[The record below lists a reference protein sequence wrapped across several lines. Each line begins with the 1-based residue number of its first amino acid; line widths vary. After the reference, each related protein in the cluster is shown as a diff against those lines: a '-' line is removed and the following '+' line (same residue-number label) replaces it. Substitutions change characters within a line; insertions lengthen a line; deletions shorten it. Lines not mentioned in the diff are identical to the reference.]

1 MNANAL
7 ITELERAGVHLWL
20 DGDKLR
26 FRGPRGVMSQ
36 ERREQV
42 AARRDEIVQLLR
54 QQALPEP
61 VPDPD
66 ACHEPFPLT
75 DVQTAYLLGR
85 VRGNRLGGVGCHSY
99 MEISFHS
106 LDVDRLERAWQAVID
121 RHPMLR
127 AVILQRGEQR
137 VLPEVPRYRI
147 AVTDLRGADQEVCQ
161 LHLTR
166 TRAEIDHTVYITHEW
181 PLFTLRI
188 TRLPDQDIL
197 HLSIDM
203 LIADFVSI
211 QLLLADLDRS
221 YSGVDLDGPGVTFRD
236 YVLAHRRLPQHP
248 GWRRDRSYWLDR
260 IDTLPSP
267 PELPAVG
274 DGAPVAGPAP
284 AEDSQPHFTRRT
296 LRLSPQSWTA
306 LREAGRNH
314 GLTPSGTLLSA
325 YAEVIG
331 RWSRHDRFS
340 LNVTL
345 QGRLPLH
352 PDIDAVVGDFT
363 SVIPLAVDRSAATY
377 AERAVA
383 VQNQLADDLDH
394 RMFSGIEVLRELG
407 RRRGSETALMPV
419 VFTSALGLTR
429 TTGSDNS
436 GADGTASGLMTEAT
450 SRYGISQTPQVQLDC
465 QVFEDH
471 GGLVVNWDVRDGAY
485 PPGVI
490 EDMFAAFESLLHVL
504 AGGSASTEEPSDR
517 DPASRHAWELEC
529 PIPVPESQQ
538 RTRDRLNR
546 IATPASTVPGP
557 DAGLVHSPLL
567 ASAHRTPDAPA
578 VITPDT
584 TLTYQQLVSAAA
596 HLATLI
602 PDHDSPVPVAVAL
615 DKGAAQVAAVI
626 AVLLAGRP
634 YLPLD
639 SRQPPTRQMSILD
652 DAGVDVLLTN
662 STDTHRWP
670 DALTVIPID
679 HIPDFEAASSVPAGK
694 TDADEL
700 AYVIYTSG
708 STGRP
713 KGVAVSHRAVRATLD
728 DIVDRFQLRPQ
739 DRVLGL
745 SGLSFD
751 LSVFDIFGTFAAG
764 AAVVL
769 PEPHRRGDP
778 ARWAQLIDDHDVS
791 VINSVPAQPQ
801 MLVQYLRSQ
810 PEGDCA
816 RLASVRLIM
825 MSGDWIPTSLP
836 GELADVL
843 PQAHQVSLGGATEA
857 SIWSIYHP
865 IAEVPPHWRSIPYG
879 VPLLAHSFAVRDGH
893 GHDQPDWV
901 PGELWIGGD
910 ALAAGYFHDP
920 DMTAARFVTDPLSG
934 ARMYRTG
941 DIGRYLP
948 GGIIEF
954 LGRED
959 QQVKI
964 RGHRIELAEVET
976 AMQAFPLVTAAAVIV
991 DGDRALE
998 RRLVGFY
1005 TRDHQREAAVPDQQL
1020 AADAKDAATGILT
1033 GTDPDRLEKFADRM
1047 DRAARLSMACTL
1059 RELGLFADPEVSY
1072 STEGL
1077 LTQSGAT
1084 PANRRV
1090 VRRWLRVL
1098 AADGL
1103 VTRTPEGDWTRL
1115 APVTRQDVHNA
1126 WDAVEHAH
1134 QGLDDGAELITFL
1147 RSCAERLADLVRGED
1162 SALSLLFP
1170 HGDIGTA
1177 EAAYKDNIISRYVN
1191 QAVTAVMR
1199 SLADRHTGTLRVLEV
1214 GAGVG
1219 GTTADVVT
1227 ALAGT
1232 RIDYLFTD
1240 LSRFFLTDA
1249 QRQFADV
1256 PGMQYGI
1263 FDINADI
1270 AGQEVEPGSYDV
1282 ILGANVLHNASSA
1295 DEVIDRLRS
1304 LLVPGGRLV
1313 FIETVRE
1320 NTSVMMSMEFLMT
1333 FDDTTRPDFDDAR
1346 HGQDRIFL
1354 TRDEWLDVLRRAGGA
1369 VEVCL
1374 PDDRVMEQFGQAAFC
1389 VRFGSDVDEARDNAL
1404 ARWLS
1409 ERLPE
1414 PMVPSRLIPVDALP
1428 LTANGKVDRA
1438 ALAARVPRPQPAA
1451 IGASDAPRDDLEWRL
1466 AAIWA
1471 ELLGRDSVGRS
1482 DDFFALG
1489 GDSLLIARLAE
1500 QLRTSV
1506 PEASSITWEA
1516 LIPELM
1522 SRPTIMDLAAQLRR
1536 ADSPQPLR
1544 VLRGTSAT
1552 SDRRRVLVHDGSATL
1567 LPYRALIASLDS
1579 DVPLL
1584 GLVPPRL
1591 DDYLA
1596 RPTETLVTG
1605 LAREYAELLAGGPPV
1620 ELIGYCMGGMTALE
1634 LARELRRRG
1643 APVQRLTVIGSH
1655 CVPYMVEEP
1664 GLVEYGYARLRGIDP
1679 VAVGL
1684 PADPGAVGHEVRVAL
1699 DRHGLVPKGSLDAVL
1714 GPYLTATRTERVS
1727 ALAAQ
1732 TGDTTEQLEQ
1742 GLTVFT
1748 HSITGVAQWH
1758 PDPYDGP
1765 VEFLNHA
1772 SDVPFLPGVVDEPT
1786 GFWQELC
1793 GQSLTIHDIPGD
1805 HFACLHEPHVDTV
1818 AAWIEHRDQQAEP

>member
-1 MNANAL
+1 VNANAL
-7 ITELERAGVHLWL
+7 ITELEHVGVHLWL
-20 DGDKLR
+20 DGNKLR

-42 AARRDEIVQLLR
+42 AAQRDEIIQLLR

-61 VPDPD
+61 IPQPD

-75 DVQTAYLLGR
+75 DVQAAYLLGR

-99 MEISFHS
+99 MEISFRS
-106 LDVDRLERAWQAVID
+106 LDVDRLEGAWQTVID
-121 RHPMLR
+121 HHPMLR

-147 AVTDLRGADQEVCQ
+147 AVTDLRGADREACQ
-161 LHLTR
+161 SHLTR
-166 TRAEIDHTVYITHEW
+166 TRAEIDHTVYVTHEW

-221 YSGVDLDGPGVTFRD
+221 YSGVDTDEPRVTFRD
-236 YVLAHRRLPQHP
+236 YVLAHRQLPQHP
-248 GWRRDRSYWLDR
+248 EWRRDRSYWLDR
-260 IDTLPSP
+260 IDTLPSA
-267 PELPAVG
+267 PELPAAG

-284 AEDSQPHFTRRT
+284 VEDSQPRFTRRT
-296 LRLSPQSWTA
+296 LRLSPQSWSA
-306 LREAGRNH
+306 LREAGRSH

-363 SVIPLAVDRSAATY
+363 SVIPLAVDHSAATY
-377 AERAVA
+377 VERAMA

-407 RRRGSETALMPV
+407 RRHGSETALMPV
-419 VFTSALGLTR
+419 VFTSALGLAR
-429 TTGSDNS
+429 TTELGTSR
-436 GADGTASGLMTEAT
+436 AEGTAGGLMTEAT
-450 SRYGISQTPQVQLDC
+450 SRYGISQTPQVHLDC
-465 QVFEDH
+465 QVLEDQ
-471 GGLVVNWDVRDGAY
+471 GALVVNWDVRDGAY
-485 PPGVI
+485 PPVVI
-490 EDMFAAFESLLHVL
+490 EDMFAAFKSLLHVL
-504 AGGSASTEEPSDR
+504 AGRPPSTEAPSDR
-517 DPASRHAWELEC
+517 DPASLQAWELQC

-538 RTRDRLNR
+538 RARENLNR
-546 IATPASTVPGP
+546 ITTATAPGP

-567 ASAHRTPDAPA
+567 AAARRTPDAPA
-578 VITPDT
+578 IIAPDT
-584 TLTYQQLVSAAA
+584 TLTYQELVSAAA
-596 HLATLI
+596 QLATLI

-615 DKGAAQVAAVI
+615 DKGAAQITAVI

-639 SRQPPTRQMSILD
+639 PRQPATRQTSILE
-652 DAGVDVLLTN
+652 DAAVDVLLTDG
-662 STDTHRWP
+662 TDPHTWP
-670 DALTVIPID
+670 DALTAIPID
-679 HIPDFEAASSVPAGK
+679 RIPALGTAASVPAEKG
-694 TDADEL
+694 DPNAL

-708 STGRP
+708 STGHP

-728 DIVDRFQLRPQ
+728 DIVDRFQLHPQ

-751 LSVFDIFGTFAAG
+751 LSVFDLFGTFAAG
-764 AAVVL
+764 AALVL

-778 ARWAQLIDDHDVS
+778 ARWAQLIDDHAVS

-801 MLVQYLRSQ
+801 MLIQYLRSQ
-810 PEGDCA
+810 PESRRP

-836 GELADVL
+836 SELSEVL

-857 SIWSIYHP
+857 SIWSIFHP
-865 IAEVPPHWRSIPYG
+865 IAEVLPHWRSIPYG
-879 VPLLAHSFAVRDGH
+879 VPLLAHSFAVRDEH

-910 ALAAGYFHDP
+910 ALATGYFRDP
-920 DMTAARFVTDPLSG
+920 DLTAARFVTDPLSG

-964 RGHRIELAEVET
+964 RGHRIELAEVEM
-976 AMQAFPLVTAAAVIV
+976 AMQAFAPVTSAAVIV
-991 DGDRALE
+991 DGNRALE
-998 RRLVGFY
+998 RRLIGFY
-1005 TRDHQREAAVPDQQL
+1005 TSDHQREAAVPYQQL
-1020 AADAKDAATGILT
+1020 AADAKNAASRILT
-1033 GTDPDRLEKFADRM
+1033 GTDPDRLAEFADRM

-1059 RELGLFADPEVSY
+1059 RELGLFSDPEIAY
-1072 STEGL
+1072 NTEGL

-1115 APVTRQDVHNA
+1115 TPVTRQDVQDA
-1126 WDAVEHAH
+1126 WDSVEQAH
-1134 QGLDDGAELITFL
+1134 HGLDDGAELITFL
-1147 RSCAERLADLVRGED
+1147 RSCAQRLADLVRGED

-1199 SLADRHTGTLRVLEV
+1199 TLADQHTGTLRVLEV

-1232 RIDYLFTD
+1232 RVDYLFTD

-1249 QRQFADV
+1249 QQQFSDV
-1256 PGMQYGI
+1256 PGMRYGL
-1263 FDINADI
+1263 FDINADL
-1270 AGQEVEPGSYDV
+1270 AGQDVEPGSYDV
-1282 ILGANVLHNASSA
+1282 ILCANVLHNAVSA
-1295 DEVIDRLRS
+1295 DVVIDRLRT

-1333 FDDTTRPDFDDAR
+1333 FDDTTRPDFADAR
-1346 HGQDRIFL
+1346 HGRDRIFL

-1369 VEVCL
+1369 IEVCL
-1374 PDDRVMEQFGQAAFC
+1374 PDDRVMEQFGQAVFC
-1389 VRFGSDVDEARDNAL
+1389 VRFGSDADDVQDNGL
-1404 ARWLS
+1404 GEWLS

-1428 LTANGKVDRA
+1428 LTANGKVDRS
-1438 ALAARVPRPQPAA
+1438 ALAARVPRSRPAA
-1451 IGASDAPRDDLEWRL
+1451 IGASDAPHDDLERRL
-1466 AAIWA
+1466 TAIWA
-1471 ELLGRDSVGRS
+1471 ELLGLEGVGRS

-1500 QLRTSV
+1500 KLRTSV
-1506 PEASSITWEA
+1506 PEASGITWEA

-1552 SDRRRVLVHDGSATL
+1552 SERRRVLVHDGSAPL
-1567 LPYRALIASLDS
+1567 LPYRSLIASLVS
-1579 DVPLL
+1579 DTPLL
-1584 GLVPPRL
+1584 GLAPPRL

-1596 RPTETLVTG
+1596 CPTETLVTG

-1643 APVQRLTVIGSH
+1643 THVQRLIVIGSH
-1655 CVPYMVEEP
+1655 RVPYLVEEP

-1679 VAVGL
+1679 TAVGL
-1684 PADPGAVGHEVRVAL
+1684 PTDPGAVGHEVRAAL

-1714 GPYLTATRTERVS
+1714 GSYLAATRTERLS
-1727 ALAAQ
+1727 ALATQ
-1732 TGDTTEQLEQ
+1732 TGNTIEQLEQ
-1742 GLTVFT
+1742 GLAVFT
-1748 HSITGVAQWH
+1748 HSITGVVQWR

-1765 VEFLNHA
+1765 VEFLSHA
-1772 SDVPFLPGVVDEPT
+1772 SDAPFLPGVVDEPIA
-1786 GFWQELC
+1786 FWRELC
-1793 GQSLTIHDIPGD
+1793 GSSLTIHDIPGD

-1818 AAWIEHRDQQAEP
+1818 AAWIEHRDQQAES